1 MEDATTKASVQN
13 SLFATEFVKIS
24 RSSLLIDDCKYA
36 SPPAIL
42 NSTRC
47 RYEVEEK
54 RASRKRNKQGR
65 FSERVQRRAQV
76 QSSRI
81 ERFGE
86 LKRAYLGQ
94 SVVHAHLFARKANCH
109 ATVCIER
116 KVNYI
121 LLQPIVLSFRK
132 IKFSKFRAKK
142 QIQKDTWKFFFFFF
156 SKREVFLPIFTHAC
170 EGSDMKV
177 YPREE
182 GENGARDGHNDTV
195 GARFVCAKV

>member
-156 SKREVFLPIFTHAC
+156 LKEKYSFEFSLTHA
-170 EGSDMKV
+170 
-177 YPREE
+177 R
-182 GENGARDGHNDTV
+182 AQI
-195 GARFVCAKV
+195 